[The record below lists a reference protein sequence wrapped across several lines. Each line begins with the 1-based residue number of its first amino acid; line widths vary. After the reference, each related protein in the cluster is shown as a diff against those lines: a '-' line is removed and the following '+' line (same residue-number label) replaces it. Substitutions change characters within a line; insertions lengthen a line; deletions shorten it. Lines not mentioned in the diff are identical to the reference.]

1 LQIKNASVWGS
12 GADSGFANNG
22 FFNGSSWRYITTSG
36 AALYQTSANVHAWYN
51 APSGT
56 AGDAISFTQ
65 AMTLDA
71 DGRLAI
77 GNTSAS
83 SFDTAADNLVVG
95 TGSGNNG
102 ITVYAGNSFWS
113 SMYFAD
119 GTTGSATY
127 RGILA
132 YSHALDSMLFYVAAA
147 EKARIDSS
155 GNLLLGTEVSPSGS
169 GNLALGS
176 NVLRA
181 NTGYLLIEPKYPSAT
196 AGYYF
201 YDTTSGFFSL
211 PDNTNPLG
219 NASYRWTTVYATTA
233 LINTSDVNT
242 KQQIRSLNDAE
253 KAVAQSIKGLIKAY
267 KFNDS
272 VAEKGDG
279 ARIHVGVI
287 AQDVQA
293 AFTAQG
299 LDSNKYSM
307 FCSDT
312 WYEVDGKAR
321 SEEDGF
327 YTKDT
332 PNAVEVTRLGIRYDE
347 LLAFV
352 ISTL

>member
-1 LQIKNASVWGS
+1 
-12 GADSGFANNG
+12 
-22 FFNGSSWRYITTSG
+22 
-36 AALYQTSANVHAWYN
+36 
-51 APSGT
+51 
-56 AGDAISFTQ
+56 
-65 AMTLDA
+65 MTLDA
-71 DGRLAI
+71 SGNLLL
-77 GNTSAS
+77 GNTSAVS
-83 SFDTAADNLVVG
+83 GAKLEVTGTLSATDTISTSKNTNASFVSFLATNANAGASTEAQFKASNGTNDGVFGIMG
-95 TGSGNNG
+95 TGASTYGARLAGDTFIYSSINTANKG
-102 ITVYAGNSFWS
+102 ITIMADTSAGVIK
-113 SMYFAD
+113 FAA
-119 GTTGSATY
+119 GGSAE
-127 RGILA
+127 R
-132 YSHALDSMLFYVAAA
+132 
-147 EKARIDSS
+147 ARIDSS
-155 GNLLLGTEVSPSGS
+155 GNLLVGTTTSPSGA
-169 GNLALGS
+169 GNIALGS
-176 NVLRA
+176 NVLRP
-181 NTGYLLIEPKYPSAT
+181 NTGYLLIEPKYPSPT

-201 YDTTSGFFSL
+201 YDTTFGFFSL

-219 NASYRWTTVYATTA
+219 NPSYRWTTVYATTA